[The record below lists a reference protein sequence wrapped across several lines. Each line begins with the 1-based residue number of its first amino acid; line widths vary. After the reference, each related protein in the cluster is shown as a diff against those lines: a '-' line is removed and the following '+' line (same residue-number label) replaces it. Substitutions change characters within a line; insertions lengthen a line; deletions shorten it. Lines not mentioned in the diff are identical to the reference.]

1 MYREYVS
8 RFVCKARNVC
18 QRQID
23 CFLAVLAT
31 FFFTFFET
39 NDQLHTSIN

>member
-8 RFVCKARNVC
+8 RFVCWARNVC
-18 QRQID
+18 LHQID
-23 CFLAVLAT
+23 CLLAVLAT